1 VINSFLH
8 YSHNKHPKI
17 DTMKKKT
24 VSQKDATEAP
34 QDSRRSF
41 IRNAA
46 LAAAGFYIIPRHVLG
61 RGFTAPSDKLQVA
74 GIGAGGK
81 GESDLWNFYQSG
93 KADIAFICDVD
104 SRQIKKSVERYPK
117 AKIYTDYREM
127 LDKEHKNFDACS
139 VSIPDHMHAVVAM
152 AAMQLGKHVYVQ
164 KPLTHDIYEARM
176 LTEAAHR
183 YKVVTQMGN
192 QGASGD
198 GVRQLQD
205 WYNAGIIG
213 DVHTIYCYTDRPV
226 WPQGIPWSAK
236 KEPVPAELDWKLW
249 LGTAKQRD
257 FVEKLVPFNW
267 RGWWDFGTGALGDMA
282 CHIMAPAFAVLGL
295 GYPVSAECSVAT
307 PYIENWTRG
316 VYPDSGPIASSITL
330 TFSGD
335 NLIKH
340 KKQHGHQPEVK
351 LHWMDGGIQPERPE
365 ELGPNEVMGDGGNG
379 AIFLGTKGKMMC
391 GTYGKSPSLLPTS
404 RSKENVVPQT
414 VARVPNGDNGHYAA
428 WVEGAIAGYGSE
440 QAKNLS
446 SNFDIAGPLTESVLM
461 GNLAIRS
468 YNIGVKGK
476 DGRGRDVTNY
486 PGRNIKL
493 LWDGPNM
500 RITNFDDANQ
510 FVKREYF
517 NGYSLGV

>member
-1 VINSFLH
+1 MHS
-8 YSHNKHPKI
+8 
-17 DTMKKKT
+17 MKKKT
-24 VSQKDATEAP
+24 AP
-34 QDSRRSF
+34 LQDLTNTSQDSRRKF

-46 LAAAGFYIIPRHVLG
+46 LAAAGFYIVPRHVLG
-61 RGFTAPSDKLQVA
+61 RGFVAPSDKLQIA

-81 GESDLWNFYQSG
+81 GESDIAYFYQTG
-93 KADIAFICDVD
+93 KADIAFLCDVD
-104 SRQIKKSVERYPK
+104 ERQLTKTKSREKYPK

-127 LDKEHKNFDACS
+127 LEKEHKNIDAVS

-176 LTEAAHR
+176 LTQAAHR

-226 WPQGIPWSAK
+226 WPQGIAWSNEKPA
-236 KEPVPAELDWKLW
+236 VPSELNWNLW
-249 LGTAKQRD
+249 LGTAPYRD
-257 FVEKLVPFNW
+257 YVEKLVPFNW
-267 RGWWDFGTGALGDMA
+267 RGWWDYGTGALGDMA

-295 GYPVSAECSVAT
+295 GYPISAECSVAT
-307 PYIENWTRG
+307 PYVENWTRG
-316 VYPDSGPIASSITL
+316 VYPDSGPVSSSITL
-330 TFSGD
+330 TFKGMNGKPD
-335 NLIKH
+335 
-340 KKQHGHQPEVK
+340 VK
-351 LHWMDGGIQPERPE
+351 LHWMDGGIQPDRPE
-365 ELGPNEVMGDGGNG
+365 ELGANEIMGDGGNG
-379 AIFLGTKGKMMC
+379 AIFLGTKGKMIC
-391 GTYGKSPSLLPTS
+391 GTYGKFPNLLPTS
-404 RSKENVVPQT
+404 RSKDTVVPKT
-414 VARVPNGDNGHYAA
+414 VDRVPLGDNGHNAA
-428 WVEGAIAGYGSE
+428 WVEGAIAGYGSDK
-440 QAKNLS
+440 AKNLS

-468 YNIGVKGK
+468 YNIGIKSKDAKGK
-476 DGRGRDVTNY
+476 EVTNY

-510 FVKREYF
+510 FVKRKYRD
-517 NGYSLGV
+517 GYSLGV